1 MKCPICGTALP
12 LQSDRCPD
20 CGYRCRTTAARE
32 PQASADPAGAN
43 IPYTPP
49 NKTKKSRCC
58 CCGMLL
64 FVPLVI
70 ILAALIYSAANI
82 IEANLSVDF
91 FGEEFFDED
100 LFDED
105 LFDEDLF
112 ADFPFEEMTP
122 ESMPAAAD
130 EGCFAV
136 VDHTLMFIGDNWD
149 GSAVLRIP
157 ESIGGQEIHSIGVGC
172 FAGCE
177 ELTTIL
183 LPDTVTIISP
193 MAFSGCTGLRG
204 LFLPDGVEIIGT
216 DAFADCRNLEAIHIP
231 ASVATIA
238 PGSFDDCASL
248 RYIFYGGAWE
258 DWNTLYSD
266 YINPFTTA
274 ICLDGNYYHGAG
286 E

>member
-20 CGYRCRTTAARE
+20 CGYRCRPSSASTLRTAPTAPVGR
-32 PQASADPAGAN
+32 N
-43 IPYTPP
+43 VPYTPP
-49 NKTKKSRCC
+49 NKTKGCKGCC
-58 CCGMLL
+58 CALAIAIP
-64 FVPLVI
+64 VVI
-70 ILAALIYSAANI
+70 LIMVMIVAAVNHVTMSFSGEI
-82 IEANLSVDF
+82 
-91 FGEEFFDED
+91 FGEEFFE
-100 LFDED
+100 E
-105 LFDEDLF
+105 
-112 ADFPFEEMTP
+112 FPFEEMPP

-136 VDHTLMFIGDNWD
+136 VDRTLMFIADNWD
-149 GSAVLRIP
+149 GSPVLRIP
-157 ESIGGQEIHSIGVGC
+157 ERIGGEEIHSIGVGC

-216 DAFADCRNLEAIHIP
+216 DAFVDCRNLEAIHIP

-258 DWNTLYSD
+258 DWNALYSD